1 LHPSFGRSSKRAPKR
16 SAYPCLP
23 AGHEK
28 IGSGGSVLVTKAD
41 SFCREL
47 STWDVG
53 DSRSLTP
60 WPLSQRANGAPRV
73 PAPFRFSDCSY
84 SAVGSGL
91 LPTSVAYFEFHSGPN
106 LFYVVAGFDHN
117 QHEGDTSENSCSSCV

>member
-1 LHPSFGRSSKRAPKR
+1 M
-16 SAYPCLP
+16 
-23 AGHEK
+23 
-28 IGSGGSVLVTKAD
+28 LVTKAD

-84 SAVGSGL
+84 SAVGSCL

-117 QHEGDTSENSCSSCV
+117 QHEGDASENSCCRPVFSNGDNGYCYRAVASKQNERQELREF